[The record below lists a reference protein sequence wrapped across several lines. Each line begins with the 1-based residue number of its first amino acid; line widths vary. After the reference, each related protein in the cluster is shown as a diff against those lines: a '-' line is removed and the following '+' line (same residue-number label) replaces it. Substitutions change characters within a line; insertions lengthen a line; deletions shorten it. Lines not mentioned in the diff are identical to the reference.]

1 MNATTRGTSGD
12 WYEIRLDGRLDPRW
26 AAWLD
31 GFDLL
36 PGDGGSTVLRGSVPD
51 QAALHGVLHQIRDL
65 GLPIISV
72 AQIERP

>member
-1 MNATTRGTSGD
+1 MDGTTRETSGS

-31 GFDLL
+31 GFVLSRGED
-36 PGDGGSTVLRGSVPD
+36 GSTVLRGRVSD
-51 QAALHGVLHQIRDL
+51 QAALHGVLHKLRDI

-72 AQIERP
+72 VQVDPR